1 MKNNCKFSILKW
13 AIVAIIICELI
24 VLDNREY
31 LAATFFNTIS
41 RITIT
46 PLPKSSYINTTTRRI
61 LEVNYTIRYG
71 KAEHSNHSSLY
82 FFSDEGKCQGLS
94 CKWSTMPGATRE
106 LVKWAPEIFEKVPLD
121 FLGNFKNPCWL
132 RNKTE
137 LNCLPYFY
145 VIGTSKC
152 GTTDIW
158 EKILSHPD
166 VINVPKEPHW
176 WGPRRLGFTGT
187 PCHGKEVLA
196 IRKLTGGEDDSS
208 FEWYLNLYKSLGVPK
223 IISNNV
229 TAATGIPYYPKVF
242 GDASISTS
250 YTIGLDWT
258 KTFPNASEPVY
269 TNAQL
274 LRAVQPNAKI
284 ILMVRDPTVR
294 AISYYWY
301 SFGNGNPKSFHD
313 ITVKQIGC
321 LRDCLQKHNIR
332 YCAYAAGCP
341 YTVFPALKGG
351 LYSVFARDW
360 MEAFSPDGVLVI
372 RLEDLETQP
381 LSTYRKIIKFL
392 DLGQLSEERENEII
406 YAPKKN
412 VNRRRKQILPET
424 KQILDDFYAPYNK
437 DMALLMKDD
446 KFLYPVT

>member
-1 MKNNCKFSILKW
+1 MEKNCKFNILKW
-13 AIVAIIICELI
+13 AIVAIICGLI
-24 VLDNREY
+24 ILDARAY
-31 LAATFFNTIS
+31 LLATFFNTNS
-41 RITIT
+41 RIAII
-46 PLPKSSYINTTTRRI
+46 PLPKSSYINSTTQR
-61 LEVNYTIRYG
+61 LEVNYTIRYR
-71 KAEHSNHSSLY
+71 KAEHLNHSSLY
-82 FFSDEGKCQGLS
+82 LYSDGGECQGLS

-106 LVKWAPEIFEKVPLD
+106 LVKWAPEIFEKVPLH

-158 EKILSHPD
+158 AKILSHPD
-166 VINVPKEPHW
+166 VIDVPKEPHW

-208 FEWYLNLYKSLGVPK
+208 FEWYLNLYKSSGVPE

-229 TAATGIPYYPKVF
+229 TAAKRITYYHKVF

-258 KTFPNASEPVY
+258 KIFPNASEPLY

-284 ILMVRDPTVR
+284 ILMVRDPTDD
-294 AISYYWY
+294 
-301 SFGNGNPKSFHD
+301 D
-313 ITVKQIGC
+313 IV
-321 LRDCLQKHNIR
+321 
-332 YCAYAAGCP
+332 P
-341 YTVFPALKGG
+341 PF
-351 LYSVFARDW
+351 
-360 MEAFSPDGVLVI
+360 
-372 RLEDLETQP
+372 
-381 LSTYRKIIKFL
+381 
-392 DLGQLSEERENEII
+392 
-406 YAPKKN
+406 N
-412 VNRRRKQILPET
+412 V
-424 KQILDDFYAPYNK
+424 
-437 DMALLMKDD
+437 
-446 KFLYPVT
+446 